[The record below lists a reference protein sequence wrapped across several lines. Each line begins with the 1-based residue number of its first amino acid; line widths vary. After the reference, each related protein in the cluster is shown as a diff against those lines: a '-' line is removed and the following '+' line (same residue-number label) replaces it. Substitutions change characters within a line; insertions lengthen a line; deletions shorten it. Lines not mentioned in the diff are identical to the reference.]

1 MSGPEPDPQ
10 GRIGKQE
17 TIVEASNRAPEGA
30 TFSRRVPSSRDR
42 PRRPSPVAPRSMIR
56 PLVLALLFLAASTL
70 VALWAGYRL
79 LDLSL
84 LREDPMARTLFFE
97 LRLPRVVL
105 GGILGAS
112 LGAVGACLQA
122 FFRNPLAEPFTLGVS
137 GGGTLGA
144 SVAIALGWGVTLLG
158 LPMVFLAAI
167 AGSAAAVLVVYR
179 LSRTGEVVMP
189 GTLLLAGV
197 VVNLIASAGVILV
210 QYIADYSRALQIL
223 RWTIGTID
231 IVGFDRIW
239 RMLILLIPGWVVL
252 LVIARDLHL
261 LAMGEESA
269 ASLGVNVRRCE
280 RLVFAASSLI
290 VGVAVAEGGTIAFVG
305 LIIPHAVRLLF
316 GQDVR
321 VVLPCSFLVGAGF
334 LMLADAVA
342 RTALTSGELP
352 VGAVTAVIGGITFLG
367 LLRRQRRFSAI

>member
-1 MSGPEPDPQ
+1 MPFFPLD
-10 GRIGKQE
+10 QE
-17 TIVEASNRAPEGA
+17 DDRCSPKSIPPPRGA
-30 TFSRRVPSSRDR
+30 FRGL
-42 PRRPSPVAPRSMIR
+42 AR
-56 PLVLALLFLAASTL
+56 PLALVCLFLVASTL
-70 VALWAGYRL
+70 ISLWVGYRP

-84 LREDPMARTLFFE
+84 LREDEVARSLFFR

-105 GGILGAS
+105 AGILGAS

-144 SVAIALGWGVTLLG
+144 SVAIALGWGANLAGV
-158 LPMVFLAAI
+158 PMVFLAAF
-167 AGSAAAVLVVYR
+167 AGSASAVLVVYQ
-179 LSRTGEVVMP
+179 LSRSGNVVMP

-197 VVNLIASAGVILV
+197 VVNLITGAGVILI
-210 QYIADYSRALQIL
+210 QYIADYTRALQIL

-239 RMLILLIPGWVVL
+239 RMLILLIPGWSVL
-252 LVIARDLHL
+252 MVIARDLHL

-280 RLVFAASSLI
+280 RLVYAASSLV

-316 GQDVR
+316 GEDVR
-321 VVLPCSFLVGAGF
+321 LLLPCSFLVGAGF

>member
-1 MSGPEPDPQ
+1 MDASGQ
-10 GRIGKQE
+10 
-17 TIVEASNRAPEGA
+17 TPEGA
-30 TFSRRVPSSRDR
+30 GSHQGADDSSRDR
-42 PRRPSPVAPRSMIR
+42 QRRPSRAPTRNLAR

-70 VALWAGYRL
+70 VALWAGYRPL
-79 LDLSL
+79 NLSL

-144 SVAIALGWGVTLLG
+144 SVAIALGWGVTLAG
-158 LPMVFLAAI
+158 VPMVFLAAF

-231 IVGFDRIW
+231 VVGFDRIW
-239 RMLILLIPGWVVL
+239 RMLILLIPGWAVL
-252 LVIARDLHL
+252 LAITRDLHL

-280 RLVFAASSLI
+280 RLVYAAASLI

-342 RTALTSGELP
+342 RTALISGELP

>member
-1 MSGPEPDPQ
+1 MD
-10 GRIGKQE
+10 
-17 TIVEASNRAPEGA
+17 ASAQAPEGPRS
-30 TFSRRVPSSRDR
+30 SRKSGPSSRDR
-42 PRRPSPVAPRSMIR
+42 LGRGSSGALGNLFR
-56 PLVLALLFLAASTL
+56 PLILVLLFLAASTL
-70 VALWAGYRL
+70 VALWVGYRP

-84 LREDPMARTLFFE
+84 LREDQTARFLFFQ

-105 GGILGAS
+105 AGILGAS

-122 FFRNPLAEPFTLGVS
+122 FFRNPLAAPFTLGVS

-144 SVAIALGWGVTLLG
+144 SLAIAFGWGSNLAGV
-158 LPMVFLAAI
+158 PMVFLAAF
-167 AGSAAAVLVVYR
+167 AGSAGAALVVYR
-179 LSRTGEVVMP
+179 LSRTGDVVMP

-197 VVNLIASAGVILV
+197 VVNLIASAGVILI

-223 RWTIGTID
+223 RWTIGSID

-239 RMLILLIPGWVVL
+239 RMLILLIPGWAVL
-252 LVIARDLHL
+252 MAIARDLHL

-280 RLVFAASSLI
+280 RLVYAASSLI

-305 LIIPHAVRLLF
+305 LIIPHAVRLLL

-321 VVLPCSFLVGAGF
+321 LVLPCSFLVGAGF
-334 LMLADAVA
+334 LILADAVA
-342 RTALTSGELP
+342 RTALPSGELP
-352 VGAVTAVIGGITFLG
+352 VGAVTAVVGGITFLW
-367 LLRRQRRFSAI
+367 LLQRQRRFSAM

>member
-1 MSGPEPDPQ
+1 MEASDRVPQ
-10 GRIGKQE
+10 G
-17 TIVEASNRAPEGA
+17 A
-30 TFSRRVPSSRDR
+30 TSSPKTTPSRDR
-42 PRRPSPVAPRSMIR
+42 PAGSSSVAPHSMAR
-56 PLVLALLFLAASTL
+56 PLVLALFFLVGSTL
-70 VALWAGYRL
+70 VALWAGYRP

-84 LREDPMARTLFFE
+84 LREDSTARILFFD

-112 LGAVGACLQA
+112 LGAVGAWLQA

-144 SVAIALGWGVTLLG
+144 SVAIALGWGVSLAG
-158 LPMVFLAAI
+158 MPMVFLAAFV
-167 AGSAAAVLVVYR
+167 GSAAAVLVVYR

-231 IVGFDRIW
+231 V
-239 RMLILLIPGWVVL
+239 
-252 LVIARDLHL
+252 
-261 LAMGEESA
+261 
-269 ASLGVNVRRCE
+269 
-280 RLVFAASSLI
+280 
-290 VGVAVAEGGTIAFVG
+290 VG